1 MAMQNIID
9 YAELH
14 QYHLQLSGHVDK
26 DRHPAWSKV
35 KAWQNLL
42 QRYDWVWQTDA
53 DMAIL
58 DMHRRLETFLDSDY
72 DIIIG
77 RDCSTFHD
85 LLDHGFNAS
94 EALRASVNTG
104 SFFLRSS
111 PWTSDFLRKL
121 YEYNGSHIPNIDIWW
136 DNAAMIH
143 FIQMDQ
149 SLDTHIKLVPGRL
162 FNAWPPS
169 TLHYFRERNNS
180 HLCDHTETVFY
191 EPGDFAIHFV
201 ASSKPELTAYLS
213 ASSEVH
219 AQAHD
224 GSKLHDSGHGILG
237 FAPWRHKRSDN
248 T

>member
-1 MAMQNIID
+1 MRFITSLCGVLCLASSIYAESPRIAISRTATQIKEEWEQVAMQNIID

-14 QYHLQLSGHVDK
+14 RYHLQLSGHVDK

-35 KAWQNLL
+35 KAWQHLL

-111 PWTSDFLRKL
+111 PWTSEFLCKL

-149 SLDTHIKLVPGRL
+149 SLDTHIKLLPGRL

-169 TLHYFRERNNS
+169 TTHYFRERNVS

-191 EPGDFAIHFV
+191 EPGEATV
-201 ASSKPELTAYLS
+201 AVRPGPS
-213 ASSEVH
+213 
-219 AQAHD
+219 D
-224 GSKLHDSGHGILG
+224 GP
-237 FAPWRHKRSDN
+237 A
-248 T
+248 

>member
-1 MAMQNIID
+1 MQNIID

-35 KAWQNLL
+35 KAWQHLL

-111 PWTSDFLRKL
+111 PWTSEFLRKL

-149 SLDTHIKLVPGRL
+149 IAGHPHQVGSRAPVQCMATKHHTL
-162 FNAWPPS
+162 FQRAKCQPS
-169 TLHYFRERNNS
+169 VQPYRDCVLRA
-180 HLCDHTETVFY
+180 
-191 EPGDFAIHFV
+191 G
-201 ASSKPELTAYLS
+201 
-213 ASSEVH
+213 
-219 AQAHD
+219 
-224 GSKLHDSGHGILG
+224 
-237 FAPWRHKRSDN
+237 
-248 T
+248 